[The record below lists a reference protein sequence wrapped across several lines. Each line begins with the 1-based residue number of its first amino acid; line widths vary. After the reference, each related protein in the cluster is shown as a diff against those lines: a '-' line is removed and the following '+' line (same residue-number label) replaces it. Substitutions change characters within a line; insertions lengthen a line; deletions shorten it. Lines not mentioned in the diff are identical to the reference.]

1 MDFAKEGIMVTTQS
15 RTRTT
20 ERYPIFGNNAYSPTN
35 EDEEEENLQTST
47 LTMPSYNNSF
57 TTTTD
62 TEPAFEIE
70 KEYNSKVEE
79 EQEEFRVVTPA
90 MQQVQRKQVITQT
103 KSATKL
109 SPRLKI
115 MITVYSLVVALLIG
129 FAIYNAVAISSG
141 TAILASKQVEVSASA
156 EVINNLQAQYNELGT
171 EQAIKDQVSGEF
183 IEADSSNTI
192 IVARPELDVTTSY
205 QAPTNW
211 FDKICEF
218 FSSLF

>member
-1 MDFAKEGIMVTTQS
+1 MVTTQT

-20 ERYPIFGNNAYSPTN
+20 DEFSTYGSNAYGLPTT
-35 EDEEEENLQTST
+35 EVDEELDTSSFVS
-47 LTMPSYNNSF
+47 PNFNNSW

-70 KEYNSKVEE
+70 KEYNN
-79 EQEEFRVVTPA
+79 QEEVPEFKVVTPS
-90 MQQVQRKQVITQT
+90 MHDVERKQVQT
-103 KSATKL
+103 FVETKKATKL

-129 FAIYNAVAISSG
+129 FAIYNTIAISNGSVS
-141 TAILASKQVEVSASA
+141 LASKKIEVSAGA
-156 EVINNLQAQYNELGT
+156 EVINSLQAQYNELGT
-171 EQAIKDQVSGEF
+171 EQSIKEQVSGEF
-183 IEADSSNTI
+183 VEADSSNTI
-192 IVARPELDVTTSY
+192 IVSRPELDVAKTY

-218 FSSLF
+218 FSGLF